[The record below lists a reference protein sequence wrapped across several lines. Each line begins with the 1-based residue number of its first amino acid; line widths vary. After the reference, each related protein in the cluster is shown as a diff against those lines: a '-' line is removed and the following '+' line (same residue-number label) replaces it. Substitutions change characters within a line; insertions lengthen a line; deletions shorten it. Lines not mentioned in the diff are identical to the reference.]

1 MKRSMSRILCL
12 LIVMGGCGG
21 GISSPPQWTRNDH
34 LPMYGGMNRSVVP
47 ELKATDEK
55 LIAETSRHYGSRTKA
70 AEALVDQGFRFYY
83 QDDLT
88 RAMRC
93 FNQAWLLDPKNPE
106 VYWGF
111 GSILHDQEKMCEA
124 MTHFETAVSA
134 GRYIHGLYPDAGRV
148 ISLCGVQ
155 NIYLTPET
163 RQNFYNRS
171 DALYTEAVEKD
182 QNKGYVYASWASAY
196 YWRENYVLAWAMVK
210 RAREAGGQI
219 PPQFLSMLRSK
230 MAEP

>member
-1 MKRSMSRILCL
+1 
-12 LIVMGGCGG
+12 
-21 GISSPPQWTRNDH
+21 
-34 LPMYGGMNRSVVP
+34 
-47 ELKATDEK
+47 
-55 LIAETSRHYGSRTKA
+55 
-70 AEALVDQGFRFYY
+70 
-83 QDDLT
+83 
-88 RAMRC
+88 
-93 FNQAWLLDPKNPE
+93 
-106 VYWGF
+106 
-111 GSILHDQEKMCEA
+111 

-163 RQNFYNRS
+163 RQNLYNRS